1 MKHKI
6 YNSSVTQ
13 LYLTTCTLRRVE
25 DLLVRKVKRQI
36 ALVSAFG
43 LGFENEM
50 LMLEVRLEGWG
61 WRVEHQRLLSFF
73 LCGELVVFWPLTLIA
88 VECQLHF

>member
-1 MKHKI
+1 MLKKSHETQI

-36 ALVSAFG
+36 ALVSAF
-43 LGFENEM
+43 LLESENEM
-50 LMLEVRLEGWG
+50 RRMEGMLED
-61 WRVEHQRLLSFF
+61 
-73 LCGELVVFWPLTLIA
+73 
-88 VECQLHF
+88 